1 MKIGDLVNVFYPKDG
16 KSIGLGIY
24 LGIGSRGKIR
34 KMDPKLF
41 EFLWNGKIVTFDK
54 PYWRF
59 EVVNGSRRFN

>member
-1 MKIGDLVNVFYPKDG
+1 MIKQDILEKQAKTV
-16 KSIGLGIY
+16 Y